1 MALQVDTVFV
11 WVTDL
16 DRSVEWYASLGIE
29 PGPRYGAWQNMAVD
43 GKVRFALHLGDRP
56 QGRATGAVASV
67 WTTSTLNSNVLP
79 AWALNRRTLQQLIP
93 ALPDSPLSVTPT
105 ATTSSYWNALDP
117 QVSHFGNIANHLGSS
132 S

>member
-43 GKVRFALHLGDRP
+43 GKVRFALNLGDRP
-56 QGRATGAVASV
+56 QGRATGAVAFRVHDLDTELERLAGLGIEPTDSSTTDTSV
-67 WTTSTLNSNVLP
+67 ARFTTFGDPDGNDI
-79 AWALNRRTLQQLIP
+79 QLLER
-93 ALPDSPLSVTPT
+93 A
-105 ATTSSYWNALDP
+105 
-117 QVSHFGNIANHLGSS
+117 
-132 S
+132 

>member
-29 PGPRYGAWQNMAVD
+29 PGSRYGAWQNMAVD

-56 QGRATGAVASV
+56 EGRATGAVAFRVDDLDTELERLAGLGIEPTDSS
-67 WTTSTLNSNVLP
+67 TTDTGVARFTTFGDPDGNDIQLLE
-79 AWALNRRTLQQLIP
+79 RT
-93 ALPDSPLSVTPT
+93 
-105 ATTSSYWNALDP
+105 
-117 QVSHFGNIANHLGSS
+117 
-132 S
+132 